1 MARSE
6 ARKPVR
12 KGTDAGARSG
22 GAVEGAGRP
31 VAACAALLLLQMR
44 VPARPPAHAQPF
56 WLTAGFIFT
65 VVILFAFL
73 LGVWIIFRAMRGRGG
88 AGMAT
93 AEPAPR
99 PAAAGDTAF
108 ASASVQAVIQRLREQ
123 EKELKRL
130 HREVKD
136 RAAETERLTEA
147 VTRQMPTGLLL
158 VNATGMINLS
168 NPAAEQTLGV
178 GALQYRRYSEV
189 LGPESEFTRLLGS
202 CLREGRTYQREEIEH
217 HTGAGE
223 IRHLGLTI
231 SPVTRDTQK
240 VAGALCLLTD
250 LTELTELQ
258 RTVRLKESLATLGE
272 MSAGI
277 AHEFKNSLATISAYA
292 QLVQQEDAGGE
303 AGENAGKILQEART
317 LTHVVTE
324 FLRFARPLEVSRGTV
339 ALAPLVERVVAE
351 ARESHPRVECRAEG
365 EFPAVTG
372 DESLLRQALLNLVR
386 NAAEAVSQHR
396 RESSPAGHVVI
407 RGERVDGAGAARV
420 RLVVADDGP
429 GIAEAELPKLF
440 VPFYTTK
447 PDGTGLGLAV
457 VQKIA
462 VNHGGSAEARNLPGG
477 GAEFILTLPA
487 EAPETQAVD

>member
-1 MARSE
+1 MARG
-6 ARKPVR
+6 PNH
-12 KGTDAGARSG
+12 G
-22 GAVEGAGRP
+22 GGNGGFRNAPGRP
-31 VAACAALLLLQMR
+31 ALAYPAVMALQMR
-44 VPARPPAHAQPF
+44 MPEGPPSHSQPF
-56 WLTAGFIFT
+56 WLHAGFFF
-65 VVILFAFL
+65 VLALFFALL
-73 LGVWIIFRAMRGRGG
+73 LGLWIVFRAMRSRGA
-88 AGMAT
+88 AGIS
-93 AEPAPR
+93 AEEDAPR
-99 PAAAGDTAF
+99 PAAGGDAAF
-108 ASASVQAVIQRLREQ
+108 ASASVQAVIARLRQE
-123 EKELKRL
+123 EKELQRL

-178 GALQYRRYSEV
+178 GALQYRRYSDV
-189 LGPESEFTRLLGS
+189 LGPESKFTRLLES

-217 HTGAGE
+217 RTGQGE
-223 IRHLGLTI
+223 VRHLGLTI
-231 SPVTRDTQK
+231 SPVSRDTPK

-250 LTELTELQ
+250 LTELTALQ
-258 RTVRLKESLATLGE
+258 RAVQLKESLATLGE

-292 QLVQQEDAGGE
+292 QLVQQEATPGE
-303 AGENAGKILQEART
+303 VADNAGKILQEART

-339 ALAPLVERVVAE
+339 ALAPLVERVVGE
-351 ARESHPRVECRAEG
+351 ARESHPRVDCRSEG
-365 EFPAVTG
+365 EFPDVVG
-372 DESLLRQALLNLVR
+372 DENLLRQALLNLVR
-386 NAAEAVSQHR
+386 NAAEAVSEFR
-396 RESSPAGHVVI
+396 RETSPAGHVVV
-407 RGERVDGAGAARV
+407 RGERLDGGGAARV
-420 RLVVADDGP
+420 RIVVADDGP
-429 GIAEAELPKLF
+429 GIPEADLPKIF

-462 VNHGGSAEARNLPGG
+462 VNHGGGAEARNLPGG

-487 EAPETQAVD
+487 EGPSGQAVE